1 MVTLAQAE
9 SSVITL
15 ASKRD
20 RGVQRPPSPTKDLP
34 VVTSQCPSAATVP
47 SLDAIG
53 PEGPTGRRI
62 HASYVCVV
70 CAPAHAVHLRLSCT
84 STCQASSSGLLRCIA
99 PGAPESSLA
108 AEPHSGRLVVG
119 HRWPSTDA
127 MQQPSSI
134 ATSAPRRAPRLVWL
148 VSPGPAWRRGQTSGM
163 HRPHSPPSCVC
174 MACCVSTP
182 ALSGMWC
189 CDALFPEK
197 LTNNNKTT
205 ALIYTCIHCHL

>member
-99 PGAPESSLA
+99 PGALESSLA
-108 AEPHSGRLVVG
+108 AELHSGRLVVG

-148 VSPGPAWRRGQTSGM
+148 VLPGPAWRRGQILHIRISAATS
-163 HRPHSPPSCVC
+163 P
-174 MACCVSTP
+174 
-182 ALSGMWC
+182 
-189 CDALFPEK
+189 F
-197 LTNNNKTT
+197 
-205 ALIYTCIHCHL
+205 